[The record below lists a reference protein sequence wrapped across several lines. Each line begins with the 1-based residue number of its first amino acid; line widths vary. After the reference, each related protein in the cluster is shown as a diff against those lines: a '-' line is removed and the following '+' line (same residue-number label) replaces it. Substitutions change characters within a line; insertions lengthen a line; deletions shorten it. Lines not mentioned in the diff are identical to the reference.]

1 MVTAVGCTVHGR
13 ALRGEIGRGVDAYP
27 SVMRRWL
34 RDGEGRLRV
43 GWRLLVYVLLFAA
56 CGAAASV
63 IGHSL
68 RAIAPRW
75 VPGLVVTVVGGGAF
89 ILGSRMLRSRMDR
102 RPWSWMGLT
111 SSWRTARGLA
121 WGFATG
127 ALMLGTLF
135 CIEWRLG
142 WLEPTWVAQ
151 PWKLSAVLGAFFAA
165 MGIGLMEELLLRG
178 VFLQNLGERLALWAA
193 TLGTGV
199 VFGLLHLANPAQHVD
214 VAFVASAALAT
225 VMLALARFVTGTLA
239 WAIGWHA
246 AWDWMQDVLGV
257 ADVGSVKDYQLVGV
271 VQRGPVAWTGQAP
284 SIEGGGVA
292 IAVIA
297 VAAAALWMISR
308 RRGSAVAWREPLEF
322 GEPQLLSSRSTAA
335 NTRALEG
342 RA

>member
-1 MVTAVGCTVHGR
+1 MITAVGSTALGR
-13 ALRGEIGRGVDAYP
+13 ALPGEIERGEDAYP

-43 GWRLLVYVLLFAA
+43 GWRLLAYVLLFAA

-63 IGHSL
+63 LGHAL

-75 VPGLVVTVVGGGAF
+75 VLGLVATVVGGGAF
-89 ILGSRMLRSRMDR
+89 TLGARVLRSRMDR
-102 RPWSWMGLT
+102 RPWSWIGLT

-121 WGFATG
+121 WGFAAG
-127 ALMLGTLF
+127 VLMLGALF

-142 WLEPTWVAQ
+142 WVEPTWVGQ
-151 PWKLSAVLGAFFAA
+151 PWKLSAVVGAFFAA

-178 VFLQNLGERLALWAA
+178 AFLQNLGERLPLWAA

-257 ADVGSVKDYQLVGV
+257 ADLGAVKEHQLVDV
-271 VQRGPVAWTGQAP
+271 VQHGPVAWTGQAP

-292 IAVIA
+292 IAIIA
-297 VAAAALWMISR
+297 LAAAALWMISR
-308 RRGSAVAWREPLEF
+308 RRGLAISWREPLEC
-322 GEPQLLSSRSTAA
+322 GEPQLLSSRSAPA
-335 NTRALEG
+335 DTRALEG

>member
-1 MVTAVGCTVHGR
+1 MVTAVSCTARGR
-13 ALRGEIGRGVDAYP
+13 ALPDEIGRGEDAYP

-43 GWRLLVYVLLFAA
+43 GWRLLVYVFLFAA

-63 IGHSL
+63 LGHAL

-75 VPGLVVTVVGGGAF
+75 ALGLVVTVAGGGAF
-89 ILGSRMLRSRMDR
+89 ILGTRMLRSRMDH
-102 RPWSWMGLT
+102 RPWSWIGLT

-121 WGFATG
+121 WGFAAG
-127 ALMLGTLF
+127 ALMLGALF

-142 WLEPTWVAQ
+142 WVEPTWVAQ
-151 PWKLSAVLGAFFAA
+151 PWKLSAVLGALFAA

-178 VFLQNLGERLALWAA
+178 AFLQNLGERLPLWEA

-246 AWDWMQDVLGV
+246 AWDWMQDVLGL
-257 ADVGSVKDYQLVGV
+257 ADVGAVKDHQVVGV
-271 VQRGPVAWTGQAP
+271 IQRGPVAWTGQAP

-292 IAVIA
+292 IAVIGLT
-297 VAAAALWMISR
+297 VAALWMIGR
-308 RRGSAVAWREPLEF
+308 RRGLAMTWRKPLEF
-322 GEPQLLSSRSTAA
+322 GEPQLRSARSAPADTP
-335 NTRALEG
+335 ALEG